1 MTQQNTFIK
10 LLLPFSI
17 ITAVTNNST
26 TDSLSLNKNLDQ
38 VESIS
43 VAKKSD
49 NLFEPEYDY
58 TNTSSFRSKSLEESF
73 LTIDKNQS
81 LIVSSLKDDEI
92 NQFFT
97 KFKNYIQNENQF
109 YCADFLVSSS
119 KDDNWFIILKSAIL
133 SLSEYELSEFISDIF
148 ISGIDVFNKQMKD
161 FLYDCVNKYPDTD
174 LSDIASGYL
183 ELYSKE
189 YNKL

>member
-17 ITAVTNNST
+17 ITAVTHNST
-26 TDSLSLNKNLDQ
+26 ADSLLLNKNLDHK
-38 VESIS
+38 ESIS
-43 VAKKSD
+43 VMNNSD
-49 NLFEPEYDY
+49 NLLEPEYYY
-58 TNTSSFRSKSLEESF
+58 TNTSSFINKSTEETF

-81 LIVSSLKDDEI
+81 LIFSSLKDDEI
-92 NQFFT
+92 KQFFT
-97 KFKNYIQNENQF
+97 KLKNYIQNENQI
-109 YCADFLVSSS
+109 YCAEFLESSS
-119 KDDNWFIILKSAIL
+119 KDDNWFIILKSAIK

>member
-17 ITAVTNNST
+17 ITAVTHNST
-26 TDSLSLNKNLDQ
+26 ADSLSLNKNLDQ

-49 NLFEPEYDY
+49 NLFETENDY
-58 TNTSSFRSKSLEESF
+58 TNTSSFISKSLEESF

-92 NQFFT
+92 KQFFT

>member
-10 LLLPFSI
+10 FLLPFSI
-17 ITAVTNNST
+17 ITAVTHNST
-26 TDSLSLNKNLDQ
+26 ADSLLLNKNLDQ
-38 VESIS
+38 AESIS
-43 VAKKSD
+43 VTKDSD
-49 NLFEPEYDY
+49 NLFEPEYAY
-58 TNTSSFRSKSLEESF
+58 TNTSSFRNKSLEENF

-81 LIVSSLKDDEI
+81 LIFSSLKNNEI
-92 NQFFT
+92 EQFFI
-97 KFKNYIQNENQF
+97 KLKNYIQNENQF
-109 YCADFLVSSS
+109 YCADFLESSS

-133 SLSEYELSEFISDIF
+133 SLSKYELSEFISDIF
-148 ISGIDVFNKQMKD
+148 ISEIDVFNKQMKD
-161 FLYDCVNKYPDTD
+161 FLYDCIDKYPNTE

>member
-17 ITAVTNNST
+17 ITAVTHNST

-43 VAKKSD
+43 VSKKSD

-109 YCADFLVSSS
+109 YCADFLVSFS